1 MGWWASWSSGSGQD
15 PEDRSTPPSDSSH
28 TEEKPKNRWLWPSST
43 DSDRAARAASSQ
55 TGVDWN
61 SKLNA
66 FDWKQFTEPRNLIP
80 NVLLTGGILFVVYVH
95 QRFLRRV
102 PEATAISPADFRKR
116 SLLGQVT
123 SVGDGDNFRLYHTP
137 GGRLVGWGWLPWM
150 KVPTDKKELK
160 DRTIHIRLAG
170 IDAPELSHFGRP
182 AQPYAH
188 EAHQWLTSYLL
199 NRRVRAHIHRVDQYK
214 RVIATVYVRN
224 MLDFPPFRRRDVS
237 LEMLKR
243 GLATIYE
250 AKSGVEF
257 GGEENERAYRAAEQ
271 DAKQRGRGLWKD
283 KNFESPR
290 EYKIRMGIEYPL
302 DGGHQ
307 NKNSEGTLSTLT
319 RWLTPSR
326 DAPRKRGQKER

>member
-1 MGWWASWSSGSGQD
+1 M
-15 PEDRSTPPSDSSH
+15 
-28 TEEKPKNRWLWPSST
+28 
-43 DSDRAARAASSQ
+43 
-55 TGVDWN
+55 
-61 SKLNA
+61 
-66 FDWKQFTEPRNLIP
+66 
-80 NVLLTGGILFVVYVH
+80 
-95 QRFLRRV
+95 
-102 PEATAISPADFRKR
+102 
-116 SLLGQVT
+116 
-123 SVGDGDNFRLYHTP
+123 
-137 GGRLVGWGWLPWM
+137 
-150 KVPTDKKELK
+150 
-160 DRTIHIRLAG
+160 
-170 IDAPELSHFGRP
+170 
-182 AQPYAH
+182 
-188 EAHQWLTSYLL
+188 TSYLL